1 MEKKINKTK
10 NKITV
15 SRIRTIYNIKGIQ
28 LKIYQ
33 FYLLFEY
40 DNSRLDLY
48 YKLTRDLSNLFYWK
62 EDKKENKQTNIKIK
76 LK

>member
-15 SRIRTIYNIKGIQ
+15 SRIRTTYNIKGIQ

-33 FYLLFEY
+33 FYLLHL
-40 DNSRLDLY
+40 NMM
-48 YKLTRDLSNLFYWK
+48 TRDWTICI
-62 EDKKENKQTNIKIK
+62 TN
-76 LK
+76 

>member
-48 YKLTRDLSNLFYWK
+48 YKLTRDLSNLFY
-62 EDKKENKQTNIKIK
+62 
-76 LK
+76 

>member
-15 SRIRTIYNIKGIQ
+15 SRIRTTYNIKGIQ

-40 DNSRLDLY
+40 DDSRLDLY
-48 YKLTRDLSNLFYWK
+48 YKLTRDLSNLFY
-62 EDKKENKQTNIKIK
+62 
-76 LK
+76 